1 MEKLDLRKELKYL
14 YAPSAKKVEVV
25 DVPEL
30 QFAMIDGRI
39 EPGQMPGTSGAF
51 QEAVGALYGISYTL
65 KFMSK
70 LRAHNP
76 VDYKVMGLEG
86 LWWIEEGEFDIT
98 QPGNWHWTMMILQPA
113 HVSPA
118 MFVDAQAELRQKRP
132 NPAID
137 RLRLAPFHE
146 GLCMQ
151 IMHLGPYAD
160 EPQTVARMK
169 EFAQANGYEPDG
181 KHHEIYLG
189 DPLRSAPEKLKTILR
204 QPIRRTEA

>member
-30 QFAMIDGRI
+30 QFAMIDGQI
-39 EPGQMPGTSGAF
+39 EPGQMPGASLAF
-51 QEAVGALYGISYTL
+51 EAAVGALYGISYRL

-70 LRAHNP
+70 LRVDTP

-98 QPGNWHWTMMILQPA
+98 QPGNWHWTLLIVQPA
-113 HVSPA
+113 HVTPA
-118 MFVDAQAELRQKRP
+118 MFVDAQAELRAKRR

-137 RLRLAPFHE
+137 QLRLAPFHG
-146 GLCMQ
+146 GLYMQ
-151 IMHLGPYAD
+151 VMHLGPYAD

-169 EFAQANGYEPDG
+169 EFAQAHGYESAG

-189 DPLRSAPEKLKTILR
+189 DPLRSAPHKLKTILR
-204 QPIRRTEA
+204 QPIRPVEA